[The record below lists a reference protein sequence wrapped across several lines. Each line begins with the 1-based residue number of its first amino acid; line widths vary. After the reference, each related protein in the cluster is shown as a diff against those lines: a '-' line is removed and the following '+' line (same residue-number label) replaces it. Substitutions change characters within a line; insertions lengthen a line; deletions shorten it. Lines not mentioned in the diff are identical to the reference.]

1 MKKKLIA
8 FVILIAA
15 IFIYF
20 TLYYRDKELKFVP
33 RNADVLILMDTK
45 KATRQY
51 ISSFLSHPSE
61 WINDKNKDRNTVSL
75 LESGLKIPDFLQ
87 IFHLQ
92 NTGFSDWYSILELK
106 NKQKFLA
113 YLQQEKFVDKGNGLF
128 HKGHVFIKIEGANCI
143 LGTSDSAFE
152 NINRLFL
159 AFSQRTNFT
168 SDTFID
174 GSLGSISVISNGKIR
189 NFSIDVNADDIE
201 IKTPAGTSDF
211 TSIISKVQQKT
222 PFFTAELDR
231 GNIKNFASFFDK
243 NFSGS
248 AGIDY
253 LKAAAELE
261 QVNDTIITYGYDD
274 DFNEIEKKTIRKI
287 TQPNYSISL
296 QSSDP
301 EKTEQYFENKKW
313 INVQHQFTAIPFQ
326 PNVIERQKSGFEIK
340 STKKTVR
347 SSNQLNENYIFI
359 RNNELL
365 FSNLKLLTSKEKK
378 AISDIDYIFYGNKGR
393 NYYVK
398 LKVKENNLPLILRW

>member
-1 MKKKLIA
+1 MKKKLI
-8 FVILIAA
+8 VIVVLIAA
-15 IFIYF
+15 IFVYF
-20 TLYYRDKELKFVP
+20 KLYYRDKELKFIP
-33 RNADVLILMDTK
+33 RNADVVILMDTK

-61 WINDKNKDRNTVSL
+61 WTNDKNKDRNTVSF

-106 NKQKFLA
+106 NKRKFLA

-128 HKGHVFIKIEGANCI
+128 HKGHIFIKIEGENCI

-189 NFSIDVNADDIE
+189 NFSIDVNANDIE
-201 IKTPAGTSDF
+201 IKTPANTNDF
-211 TSIISKVQQKT
+211 ISLISKIQQKT
-222 PFFTAELDR
+222 PFFTAELNR
-231 GNIKNFASFFDK
+231 GNIKNFTAFFDK
-243 NFSGS
+243 TFPDS

-253 LKAAAELE
+253 LKATADLE

-274 DFNEIEKKTIRKI
+274 DFNEIEKKTVQKI
-287 TQPNYSISL
+287 IQPNYSISL

-313 INVQHQFTAIPFQ
+313 INAQQQFVAIPFQ
-326 PNVIERQKSGFEIK
+326 PNVIEKKKSGFEIK
-340 STKKTVR
+340 STRKIIQP
-347 SSNQLNENYIFI
+347 SDQLNENYIFI

-365 FSNLKLLTSKEKK
+365 FSNLKSLTSNEKK
-378 AISDIDYIFYGNKGR
+378 IISEIDYIFYGNKGR
-393 NYYVK
+393 SYYVK
-398 LKVKENNLPLILRW
+398 LKSKENNLPLILR

>member
-33 RNADVLILMDTK
+33 RNADVLILMDTQ

-92 NTGFSDWYSILELK
+92 NTGFSDWYCILELK
-106 NKQKFLA
+106 NKQKFLT

-189 NFSIDVNADDIE
+189 NFSIDVNTDDIE
-201 IKTPAGTSDF
+201 IKTSVNTNDF
-211 TSIISKVQQKT
+211 ISLISKVQQNT
-222 PFFTAELDR
+222 SFFTAELDR
-231 GNIKNFASFFDK
+231 GNIKNFAPFFDK

-248 AGIDY
+248 IGIDY

-274 DFNEIEKKTIRKI
+274 DFNEIEKKTVQKI
-287 TQPNYSISL
+287 IQPNYSISL

-313 INVQHQFTAIPFQ
+313 INAQHQFTAIPFQ

-340 STKKTVR
+340 STRKTVR

-365 FSNLKLLTSKEKK
+365 FSNLKSLTSNEKK
-378 AISDIDYIFYGNKGR
+378 VISDIDYIFYGDKGGR
-393 NYYVK
+393 YYVK
-398 LKVKENNLPLILRW
+398 LKFKEYNLPLILRW

>member
-1 MKKKLIA
+1 MKKKLI
-8 FVILIAA
+8 VIVVLIAA
-15 IFIYF
+15 IFVYF
-20 TLYYRDKELKFVP
+20 KLYYRDKELKFIP
-33 RNADVLILMDTK
+33 RNADVVILMDTK

-61 WINDKNKDRNTVSL
+61 WTNDKNKDRNRVSL

-106 NKQKFLA
+106 NKRKFLA

-128 HKGHVFIKIEGANCI
+128 HKGHIFIKIEGENCI

-189 NFSIDVNADDIE
+189 NFSIDIHADDIE
-201 IKTPAGTSDF
+201 IKTPGGINDF
-211 TSIISKVQQKT
+211 ISLISKVQQKT
-222 PFFTAELDR
+222 PFFTAELNR
-231 GNIKNFASFFDK
+231 GNIRNFTAFFDK
-243 NFSGS
+243 TFPDS

-253 LKAAAELE
+253 LKATADLE
-261 QVNDTIITYGYDD
+261 QVNDTIMTYGYDD
-274 DFNEIEKKTIRKI
+274 DFNEIEKKTVQKI
-287 TQPNYSISL
+287 IQPNYYISL

-313 INVQHQFTAIPFQ
+313 INAQQQFVAIPFQ
-326 PNVIERQKSGFEIK
+326 PNVIEKKKSGFEIK
-340 STKKTVR
+340 STRKIIQP
-347 SSNQLNENYIFI
+347 SDQLNENYIFI

-365 FSNLKLLTSKEKK
+365 FSNLKSLTSNEKK
-378 AISDIDYIFYGNKGR
+378 IISEIDYIFYGNKGR
-393 NYYVK
+393 SYYVK
-398 LKVKENNLPLILRW
+398 LKSKENNLPLILR

>member
-1 MKKKLIA
+1 MKKKLI
-8 FVILIAA
+8 VIVVLIAA
-15 IFIYF
+15 IFVYF
-20 TLYYRDKELKFVP
+20 KLYYRDKELKFIP
-33 RNADVLILMDTK
+33 RNADLIILMDAK

-87 IFHLQ
+87 VFHIE

-128 HKGHVFIKIEGANCI
+128 HKGHIFIKIERENCI

-159 AFSQRTNFT
+159 AFSQRTNFM

-174 GSLGSISVISNGKIR
+174 GSLGSLSVISNGKIR
-189 NFSIDVNADDIE
+189 NFSIDIHADDIE
-201 IKTPAGTSDF
+201 IKTPANTNDF
-211 TSIISKVQQKT
+211 ISLISKVQQKT
-222 PFFTAELDR
+222 PFFRTELNH
-231 GNIKNFASFFDK
+231 GNIRNFTSFFDK
-243 NFSGS
+243 AFPD
-248 AGIDY
+248 AARIDY
-253 LKAAAELE
+253 LKATAELE

-274 DFNEIEKKTIRKI
+274 DFNEIEKKTVQKI
-287 TQPNYSISL
+287 IQPNYSISL

-313 INVQHQFTAIPFQ
+313 INAQHQFIAIPFQ
-326 PNVIERQKSGFEIK
+326 PNVIEKKKYGFEIR
-340 STKKTVR
+340 STRKTVQP
-347 SSNQLNENYIFI
+347 SDQLNENYIFVK
-359 RNNELL
+359 NNELL
-365 FSNLKLLTSKEKK
+365 YSNLKSLTSNEKK
-378 AISDIDYIFYGNKGR
+378 IISEIDYIFYGNKGQS
-393 NYYVK
+393 YYVK
-398 LKVKENNLPLILRW
+398 LKSKENNLPLILRW